1 MGPQS
6 HRLVQVVLFWNVLV
20 CQQWLSTTKISILNF
35 QPWPDGHVCPGEK
48 SLQIFP
54 SNSPGPKGFLP
65 HLAFPG
71 CRACFCV
78 PVLSEVPF
86 CFSKLCL
93 PSVVSCPVHSQN
105 VSKAWEGWGEW
116 GCSHSGN
123 FLQFCSSVTSQRV
136 LIKTGVFQILLCLS
150 GAQIFN
156 LQSYVELENI
166 P

>member
-1 MGPQS
+1 MEIKRKVDIKLKQKSNSQWDHKAIDLFKWFCFGMFLSASSGFLQPKSQFSISS
-6 HRLVQVVLFWNVLV
+6 HGLTGMCVQVKSHCRSSLAIHQAPRAF
-20 CQQWLSTTKISILNF
+20 CPT
-35 QPWPDGHVCPGEK
+35 WP
-48 SLQIFP
+48 SLAA
-54 SNSPGPKGFLP
+54 G
-65 HLAFPG
+65 
-71 CRACFCV
+71 ACFCV

-136 LIKTGVFQILLCLS
+136 LIKTGVF
-150 GAQIFN
+150 
-156 LQSYVELENI
+156 
-166 P
+166 